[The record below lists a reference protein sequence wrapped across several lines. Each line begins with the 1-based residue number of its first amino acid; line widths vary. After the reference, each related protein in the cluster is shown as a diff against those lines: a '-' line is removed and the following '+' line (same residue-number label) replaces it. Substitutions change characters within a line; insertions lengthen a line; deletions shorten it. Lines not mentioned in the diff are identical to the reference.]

1 MSELDKQEMTSL
13 LKKQVSRRDV
23 LKAAGIGGV
32 GMLLGATGVGGA
44 FALADVFPSSQNK
57 EKTNDIVPFYGK
69 HQAGI
74 TTEVQNHIYFAAF
87 DVTATDRN
95 DLIQLFQDWT
105 DAAAA
110 MTEGKSVGD
119 ASDNKFLPPVDTGEA
134 AGLSASNLT
143 LTFGV
148 GPTLFTKNGR
158 DRFGL
163 QKKQPAELKD
173 LPKFPLDSLEEQWTG
188 GDICIQACADDLQVA
203 FHAVR
208 NLARIARGKA
218 VLRWGQAGFQR
229 TKQASPKNETPRNLF
244 GFKDGTVN
252 PDVKDPAE
260 MNKYVW
266 VQPGDGPD
274 WLINGSYLVVRRI
287 QMFIEVWDRTSLKDQ
302 ENTFGRY
309 RDSGAPLGQKNEFD
323 KPDFEKKNE
332 KGEYYIP
339 QTAHIRVAH
348 GDGSQKILRRSFSY
362 AEGMDVKTG
371 TFDAGLL
378 FISFQRS
385 ISKQFVPIQERL
397 AQMDE
402 LNEYIVHR
410 GSAVFAC
417 LPGVKKGGYI
427 GETLFS

>member
-1 MSELDKQEMTSL
+1 MTERNQQEMTSL

-44 FALADVFPSSQNK
+44 IALADVFPSSQKK
-57 EKTNDIVPFYGK
+57 ENTNDIVPFYGK
-69 HQAGI
+69 YQAGI

-87 DVTATDRN
+87 DVTATNRN
-95 DLIQLFQDWT
+95 ELIQLFKDWT

-110 MTEGKSVGD
+110 MSEGKSVGD
-119 ASDNKFLPPVDTGEA
+119 ATDNKFLPPVDTGEV
-134 AGLSASNLT
+134 AGLTASNLT

-148 GPTLFTKNGR
+148 GPTLFTKNGQ

-203 FHAVR
+203 FHAIR
-208 NLARIARGKA
+208 NLARIGRGKA

-274 WLINGSYLVVRRI
+274 WLVNGSYLVVRRI
-287 QMFIEVWDRTSLKDQ
+287 QMFIEVWDRTALKDQ
-302 ENTFGRY
+302 EDTFGRY

-323 KPDFEKKNE
+323 KPDFEKKNDN
-332 KGEYYIP
+332 GEYYIP
-339 QTAHIRVAH
+339 KTAHIRVAH

-362 AEGMDVKTG
+362 AEGMDAKTG

-397 AQMDE
+397 SQMDK

>member
-1 MSELDKQEMTSL
+1 MSEPDKKETTSVFN
-13 LKKQVSRRDV
+13 KNVSRRDV

-32 GMLLGATGVGGA
+32 GVLIGASGIGGA
-44 FALADVFPSSQNK
+44 LALADVLPTSQKK
-57 EKTNDIVPFYGK
+57 ENTNAVVPFYGK

-74 TTEVQNHIYFAAF
+74 ATEVQNHIYFAAF
-87 DVTATDRN
+87 DVTAEDRN
-95 DLIQLFQDWT
+95 ELIQLFKEWT
-105 DAAAA
+105 KAAAA

-119 ASDNKFLPPVDTGEA
+119 PANNKYLPPDDTGEA
-134 AGLSASNLT
+134 AGLNASNLT
-143 LTFGV
+143 ITFGV
-148 GPTLFTKNGR
+148 GPTLFTKNNK

-163 QKKQPAELKD
+163 QKKQPDELKE

-188 GDICIQACADDLQVA
+188 GDLCIQACSDDLQVA

-218 VLRWGQAGFQR
+218 VLRWAQAGFQR
-229 TKQASPKNETPRNLF
+229 TKQASPKKETPRNLF

-252 PDVKDPAE
+252 PNVKNSAE
-260 MNKYVW
+260 MNQYVW

-274 WLINGSYLVVRRI
+274 WLVNGTYLVVRRI
-287 QMFIEVWDRTSLKDQ
+287 QMFIEVWDRTTLKEQ

-309 RDSGAPLGQKNEFD
+309 RDSGAYLGQKNEFD
-323 KPDFEKKNE
+323 PPDFEKKDEN
-332 KGEYYIP
+332 GEYYIP
-339 QTAHIRVAH
+339 MTSHVRVAH
-348 GDGSQKILRRSFSY
+348 GDGKQKILRRSYSY
-362 AEGMDVKTG
+362 ADGIDAKTG

-385 ISKQFVPIQERL
+385 ISKQFIPIQKRL
-397 AQMDE
+397 SQMDE